1 MNNRLFWIIGIFAA
15 TSILA
20 LSPAGFPPLH
30 TPGCVRPEPGQRY
43 NLRLFKWIMR
53 RKDAKAEKTLEVYR
67 VNRVKP
73 IDVRPVSDLEICNRA
88 AVAYGRALNQPSS
101 DRKVHI
107 LRVGDRFIVMDPDYQ
122 PDEYRRAMTF
132 DSSFSKPLAMVVESP

>member
-1 MNNRLFWIIGIFAA
+1 MKNRLFWIIAA
-15 TSILA
+15 FGTASILA
-20 LSPAGFPPLH
+20 LSPVAFPPLH
-30 TPGCVRPEPGQRY
+30 GAGCVRPEPGQRY

-73 IDVRPVSDLEICNRA
+73 IDVRPVSDLEICERA
-88 AVAYGRALNQPSS
+88 AVAYGRALNQSSS

-122 PDEYRRAMTF
+122 PDDYRRAMTF
-132 DSSFSKPLAMVVESP
+132 DSTFSKPLALVVENP

>member
-1 MNNRLFWIIGIFAA
+1 MHNRLWIAALVAA
-15 TSILA
+15 TPILV
-20 LSPAGFPPLH
+20 LSPVAFPPSH
-30 TPGCVRPEPGQRY
+30 VAGCVRPEPGQRY

-73 IDVRPVSDLEICNRA
+73 TDVRPVSDPALCERA
-88 AVAYGRALNQPSS
+88 AVAYGRALNQASS

-107 LRVGDRFIVMDPDYQ
+107 LKVGDRYIVMDPDYQ
-122 PDEYRRAMTF
+122 PDDYRRAMTF
-132 DSSFSKPLAMVVESP
+132 DSSFSKPLALIVENP